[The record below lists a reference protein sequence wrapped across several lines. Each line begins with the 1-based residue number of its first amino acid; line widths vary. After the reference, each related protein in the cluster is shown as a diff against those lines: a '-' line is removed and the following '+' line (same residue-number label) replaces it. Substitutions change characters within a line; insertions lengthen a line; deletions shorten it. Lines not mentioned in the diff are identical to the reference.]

1 MELTNSFA
9 QAFFV
14 QAFFAQ
20 AFFKQSYLQPLPVAR
35 IPPC

>member
-1 MELTNSFA
+1 MELANSFA
-9 QAFFV
+9 

>member
-1 MELTNSFA
+1 MELANSFA